1 MRSLD
6 FFLVFDRL
14 RRQLAGDLDGRSP
27 LHPEAGS
34 RRGGNWAVER
44 GPGGAGRKTS
54 TQPSPLCAVAERSSL
69 RVAFAPNTPPPLAM
83 YPGYGEIWHD
93 ELLKL
98 SVAPIAVAIAAAAL
112 PVSVAAPI
120 AVAVA
125 VVVAAAAA
133 VVVVVAAAAVVVV
146 VVVVAADVAAAEV
159 DAL

>member
-1 MRSLD
+1 MGPSSTR
-6 FFLVFDRL
+6 
-14 RRQLAGDLDGRSP
+14 AGT
-27 LHPEAGS
+27 
-34 RRGGNWAVER
+34 
-44 GPGGAGRKTS
+44 PGGGRKTS

-83 YPGYGEIWHD
+83 YPGYGESYD
-93 ELLKL
+93 ELCYL
-98 SVAPIAVAIAAAAL
+98 SV
-112 PVSVAAPI
+112 API

-146 VVVVAADVAAAEV
+146 VVVAADVAAAEV